1 MNVKLLTF
9 VCLFNLAATVAFSQ
23 SKLAHWGTVNTATT
37 TFPLAAADKA
47 SMVNSA
53 TLNFGNGLAVYNDG
67 RNVWKYSNTGETS
80 VDPAT
85 TPYVSYSVNS
95 LGSIKF
101 DRFVFGSLAVWNTNV
116 KLQLRWSV
124 DGYSASLGEF
134 TNKGYDWALTSV
146 DLSSLAAAPAGDVTF
161 RVYFYNAPTIV
172 FLPANSAPSFDNTDA
187 KYGGY
192 GTSIWYTSV
201 TTDLPSVTVDDILV
215 YPNPAKDVLNINTEE
230 NVVITD
236 ISGRVCYQG
245 VVKDN
250 RIDIHHLPAGIYVVS
265 LNGSQGTISK
275 RFIKK

>member
-9 VCLFNLAATVAFSQ
+9 ICLFNLVVTGAFAQ
-23 SKLAHWGTVNTATT
+23 TKLAYWYGVNTATT
-37 TFPLAAADKA
+37 TFPLAATDKA

-95 LGSIKF
+95 LGSVKF

-146 DLSSLAAAPAGDVTF
+146 DLSSLAAAPAGDVIF
-161 RVYFYNAPTIV
+161 RVYFYNAPTNV
-172 FLPANSAPSFDNTDA
+172 FLSS
-187 KYGGY
+187 
-192 GTSIWYTSV
+192 GTGSS
-201 TTDLPSVTVDDILV
+201 LV
-215 YPNPAKDVLNINTEE
+215 L
-230 NVVITD
+230 
-236 ISGRVCYQG
+236 
-245 VVKDN
+245 
-250 RIDIHHLPAGIYVVS
+250 L
-265 LNGSQGTISK
+265 
-275 RFIKK
+275 